1 MTYVLFGAYHV
12 EVVERGLECDNWLP
26 IVGDVRM
33 LDDVQRLKTYIEG
46 SMLRVFEGIVMSRQR
61 RGQQL
66 SVLPREMEQ
75 ESEGEDELEYDG
87 RKDYTLSHEEM
98 QDLDDMTRRLVQIL
112 NQYSDERL
120 STRSGQTSRAAT
132 PVSSPFMRSSRLA
145 LDIAGSPVWK
155 NSRLPREGQVHGSP
169 FSRIARL
176 PSEGASGASPL
187 SQPSQLPPDDEEV
200 KMQVDKK
207 DRPIPTGPRLKTNN
221 LPPLAGPPLPT
232 GPRADRIQ
240 PKHPFPPTDPL
251 PPAAPRAFVRSTSR
265 LNGNPSNFPSPIARG
280 FSQSRPET
288 PSRLGRW

>member
-1 MTYVLFGAYHV
+1 
-12 EVVERGLECDNWLP
+12 
-26 IVGDVRM
+26 M
-33 LDDVQRLKTYIEG
+33 LDDLQRLKTYIEG

-61 RGQQL
+61 RGQRL
-66 SVLPREMEQ
+66 PVLPREMEQ
-75 ESEGEDELEYDG
+75 ESEAEDELDYDG
-87 RKDYTLSHEEM
+87 RKDYTLSREEM

-155 NSRLPREGQVHGSP
+155 NSRLPRDGQVHGSP

-176 PSEGASGASPL
+176 PSEGLSGASPL
-187 SQPSQLPPDDEEV
+187 SQPSRLPAEDDDS

-207 DRPIPTGPRLKTNN
+207 DKPIPTGPRLKTN
-221 LPPLAGPPLPT
+221 PPPPAGPSLPT

-240 PKHPFPPTDPL
+240 PRQPFSSTGPL
-251 PPAAPRAFVRSTSR
+251 PPIAPRAFVRSTSR
-265 LNGNPSNFPSPIARG
+265 LNGSQSGFPSPIARG